1 MTWLQKLDKFYVG
14 LLIGIFFPMV
24 VFTGYW
30 LFTEHQISFPRRY
43 IKYLLDGQL
52 LSGVI
57 KICGIGNLALFY
69 FGLTKKIDKF
79 TKGIIVS
86 VIVYVALVA
95 YVTYYLEVDLG

>member
-1 MTWLQKLDKFYVG
+1 MNSLQKLDKFWMG
-14 LLIGIFFPMV
+14 LLIGIFFPLL
-24 VFTGYW
+24 VFIGYW
-30 LFTEHQISFPRRY
+30 LFTEPQISFPRRY
-43 IKYLLDGQL
+43 IKYLLNGQL

-57 KICGIGNLALFY
+57 KICGIGNLILFY

-95 YVTYYLEVDLG
+95 YITYFLEPDII